1 MIWKALEFI
10 RSNAFF
16 YREIVKNTKNMESN
30 FRNIK
35 TNE

>member
-1 MIWKALEFI
+1 MESIGVYTLQC
-10 RSNAFF
+10 FF